1 MVRVDKAATVVDR
14 VAAITATVTVDRAAD
29 SAALRLARI
38 TRTATATIMVRA
50 DAVDLTVAVRVARA
64 DLIVVDR
71 EARVASTAVETAR
84 ADREVLDLVQVEW
97 AVELQFLLLISLA
110 SQLKKHL
117 KAKNRYIIARTKSSM
132 MTISLD
138 RRRRLKLLQA

>member
-1 MVRVDKAATVVDR
+1 MVRADKAATVVDR
-14 VAAITATVTVDRAAD
+14 VAAITATVTVDRAVD

-50 DAVDLTVAVRVARA
+50 HARVA
-64 DLIVVDR
+64 LIVVDR

-97 AVELQFLLLISLA
+97 AVELQFLQLISLA

-117 KAKNRYIIARTKSSM
+117 KAKNRFITARTKSSM
-132 MTISLD
+132 MITSLD

>member
-1 MVRVDKAATVVDR
+1 MVRADKVATVVDR
-14 VAAITATVTVDRAAD
+14 VAAITATVTVDRAVD

-97 AVELQFLLLISLA
+97 AVELQFLQLISLA
-110 SQLKKHL
+110 SLLKKHL
-117 KAKNRYIIARTKSSM
+117 KAKNRYIIARTKSSTM
-132 MTISLD
+132 ITSLA
-138 RRRRLKLLQA
+138 RRRRLKHLQA